1 MANSVGR
8 IYNATLGDS
17 QFQSDGEHTLFTT
30 NSSTTQIIKEVTFD
44 PQSGVTFDGGF
55 LEVNGHNVASLTSS
69 GASLTGEYIVPPNST
84 VKLKLPNTYPVAFY
98 KEYEQ
103 FMGSN
108 TTQRLYVNVKVRDQS
123 TGTVTHTISENKN
136 YHDNGIPSSH
146 YSNIIDVVD
155 ARSYAATGI
164 NSQHNPHYLMS
175 YIYHDSNSVQGQY
188 TIPAKDWN
196 YGGGSTEV
204 QQYGAIPSG
213 NYRGF
218 AYDRDISRS
227 MFEVINFTGVSMG
240 YVPNMLDQTGAY
252 LYTYGSLSYSNSIRN
267 TQTTFNKW
275 NGVASSTPATN
286 QGSFSP
292 SMTSSWPRAHCIGDW
307 YFYIP
312 SSSYSSQIYG
322 ISLKTGQFFSF
333 NLSVN
338 WSSSG
343 NYDFTVSIDKDN
355 DKFVFWRPDGSTT
368 MRRAITPG
376 TITEYESIT
385 SGGTSSVNCTSTNVS
400 IPNGSINTGTFAAC
414 QLSDRMDGGFGYQ
427 NNSNVLVMCDIDG
440 NELYSHSQ
448 FVGVDTV
455 TPTSNY
461 LWKRTMGKMSAS
473 EISAAGISQPTFG
486 IQMFGYTAS

>member
-30 NSSTTQIIKEVTFD
+30 NSSTTQIIKEVSFS
-44 PQSGVTFDGGF
+44 PQTGVTFDGGY
-55 LEVNGHNVASLTSS
+55 LEVNGHNVGTLDSS
-69 GASLTGEYIVPPNST
+69 GTSLTGEYIVPPSST

-103 FMGSN
+103 FMGP
-108 TTQRLYVNVKVRDQS
+108 QRLYVNTKVRDQV
-123 TGTVTHTISENKN
+123 TGTVTHTISENRS
-136 YHDNGIPSSH
+136 YADSSVASSH
-146 YSNIIDVVD
+146 RNNIIDVVD
-155 ARSYAATGI
+155 ARGYAASGANT
-164 NSQHNPHYLMS
+164 QHNPYYLMS
-175 YIYHDSNSVQGQY
+175 YIYHDSNSVQQQY
-188 TIPAKDWN
+188 TIPARDWN
-196 YGGGSTEV
+196 TGNSSSEI
-204 QQYGAIPSG
+204 QQYGAIPNG
-213 NYRGF
+213 NYRGW
-218 AYDRDISRS
+218 AYDRDISRA
-227 MFEVINFTGVSMG
+227 MFQSINGITNLSMG
-240 YVPNMLDQTGAY
+240 YVPNMLDQTGGY
-252 LYTYGSLSYSNSIRN
+252 LYTYGSLAYSSSIRN
-267 TQTTFNKW
+267 TQTVFSKW
-275 NGVASSTPATN
+275 NGVANSSPATT

-312 SSSYSSQIYG
+312 SSGYNSQIYG

-333 NLSVN
+333 NLSVS
-338 WSSSG
+338 WTSSG
-343 NYDFTVSIDKDN
+343 NYDFTVSIDQDN
-355 DKFVFWRPDGSTT
+355 DRFVFWRPDGSSQ

-385 SGGTSSVNCTSTNVS
+385 SGGTSVVNCSSTNIT
-400 IPNGSINTGTFAAC
+400 IPNGSINTGTFASC

-448 FVGVDTV
+448 FSGVDTV

-461 LWKRTMGKMSAS
+461 LWKRTMGKMTAS

-486 IQMFGYTAS
+486 IQVFGYTAT